1 MKDKGQNGFDL
12 GFLHNIYLSIYLSIY
27 IYIYI
32 YIQYYKLN
40 FNNILVLF
48 TLCIFI
54 SFINKIKNIFLTK
67 IIINIII
74 FYIINYIFTSKA
86 GK

>member
-12 GFLHNIYLSIYLSIY
+12 GFLHNIYLS

>member
-12 GFLHNIYLSIYLSIY
+12 GFLHNIYLS

-54 SFINKIKNIFLTK
+54 SFIKKN
-67 IIINIII
+67 
-74 FYIINYIFTSKA
+74 
-86 GK
+86 